1 MTADRDANTGQF
13 EIELTAMAHGGSAL
27 GRWQGRTVFVPYTIP
42 GEIVLA
48 RPVAERGR
56 VVFAEGVQLLD
67 ASADRVYPRC
77 PHFGPGRC
85 GRCQWQHID
94 YAAQLLLKQDVL
106 ADQLERVGGFDEAD
120 VRPVI
125 GSPQQWAYNHH
136 MTLEA
141 APGSQFGFAAAQAVP
156 TAGDGDAPALI
167 VIDECHLLHPALL
180 ELYYTLDLDFSGV
193 RRLRLQIGSGGD
205 PMMIFTVT
213 SEDDAPELLTDLPAS
228 VNLILP
234 DNEPVNLVGDSH
246 TRYEIGGRDFRVTA
260 GSDFRANVS
269 QLEALAA
276 LVLELAA
283 PAATDAVLDL
293 YGGVGFFGAFLA
305 PHCALL
311 TVVESY
317 PPAAT
322 DADAN
327 LEDFDHVDIIEG
339 SVEDIVP
346 ELEESYDIAVLDPPP
361 AGLSRDALDALDAA
375 GIRRLVYV
383 SSDPATLARDL
394 KRLVAKGYALGAV
407 HPIDLNPQTYYID
420 AVAVLERA

>member
-1 MTADRDANTGQF
+1 MADTNAQSF

-42 GEIVLA
+42 GEIVSA

-106 ADQLERVGGFDEAD
+106 ADQLERVGGFDDAD

-125 GSPQQWAYNHH
+125 ASAQQWAYNHH

-141 APGSQFGFAAAQAVP
+141 APGGQFGFPAAQA
-156 TAGDGDAPALI
+156 APAPDAHALA
-167 VIDECHLLHPALL
+167 VIEECHLLHPDLL
-180 ELYYTLDLDFSGV
+180 DLYYTLEMDFAGM
-193 RRLRLQIGSGGD
+193 RRLRLQVGTDGER
-205 PMMIFTVT
+205 MMIFSVA
-213 SEDDAPELLTDLPAS
+213 SEDDVPELLTDLPGS
-228 VNLILP
+228 INLILP

-246 TRYEIGGRDFRVTA
+246 SRFEVSGRSFRVTA

-269 QLEALAA
+269 QLERLAA
-276 LVLELAA
+276 LVVEAA
-283 PAATDAVLDL
+283 ALDPADAVLDL
-293 YGGVGFFGAFLA
+293 YGGVGFFSAFLA
-305 PHCALL
+305 PLCDFVTL
-311 TVVESY
+311 VESY

-322 DADAN
+322 DADVN
-327 LEDFDHVDIIEG
+327 LADFEHVEIIEG
-339 SVEDIVP
+339 SVEDILP
-346 ELEESYDIAVLDPPP
+346 EVGQGRYDVAVLDPPP
-361 AGLSRDALDALDAA
+361 AGLSVDAIDALAA
-375 GIRRLVYV
+375 TDVLKLVYV

-394 KRLVAKGYALGAV
+394 KRLVAKGFQLGAV
-407 HPIDLNPQTYYID
+407 QPIDLNPQTYYID
-420 AVAVLERA
+420 AVAVLTRANPA

>member
-1 MTADRDANTGQF
+1 MTTDPGTHTGPF
-13 EIELTAMAHGGSAL
+13 ELELTAMAHGGSAL

-42 GEIVLA
+42 GEIVA
-48 RPVAERGR
+48 VRPVAERGR
-56 VVFAEGVQLLD
+56 VIFAEGMQLID

-106 ADQLERVGGFDEAD
+106 ADQLARVGDFDEAD

-125 GSPQQWAYNHH
+125 ASPQQWAYNHH

-141 APGSQFGFAAAQAVP
+141 APGGQFGFLAAQALP
-156 TAGDGDAPALI
+156 TSDDTPPLA
-167 VIDECHLLHPALL
+167 VIEECHILHPALL
-180 ELYYTLDLDFSGV
+180 DLYYTLDLDFPGV

-205 PMMIFTVT
+205 PMMIFTVA
-213 SEDDAPELLTDLPAS
+213 SEDDAPELLMDLPAS

-234 DNEPVNLVGDSH
+234 DNEPINLVGDSH
-246 TRYEIGGRDFRVTA
+246 TRYTIGERSFRVTA

-269 QLEALAA
+269 QLDHLAA

-283 PAATDAVLDL
+283 PASGDAVLDL

-311 TVVESY
+311 TVIESY

-322 DADAN
+322 DADSN

-339 SVEDIVP
+339 SVEDILP
-346 ELEESYDIAVLDPPP
+346 ELDDAYDIAVLDPPA

-375 GIRRLVYV
+375 SIRRLVYV

-394 KRLVAKGYALGAV
+394 KRLVAKGYRLGAI

-420 AVAVLERA
+420 AVAVLERG